1 MNPNV
6 TFLNQQEYKRS
17 DIHDRFGGNRQRG
30 IAASKNYPLIFIFS
44 GKSGENY
51 GYDDGWQ
58 DENTYFY
65 TGEGQNGNQVFK
77 EGNRALRDHVEN
89 GKDVHLFEKS
99 EKSGMY
105 TYQGQLICVGY
116 HYFSGP
122 DAQGLQRQMI
132 RFEFQRAEHIVDDDA
147 IDQDTSVTSS
157 DLSELRRLATQ
168 AVAIDRTTS
177 TQERKVIV
185 RRRAAAIKKYALVR
199 SNGICEACNDSA
211 PFKTPD
217 GTPFLEVHHLT
228 RLSDGGIDSPE
239 NVAAIC
245 PNCHR
250 RAHYGSDAVEYNQR
264 LIELTAAKEKQA
276 V

>member
-1 MNPNV
+1 MNPYV
-6 TFLNQQEYKRS
+6 TFLVNQEYKRS

-58 DENTYFY
+58 GGNTYFY

-77 EGNRALRDHVEN
+77 EGNKALRDHVEN

-105 TYQGQLICVGY
+105 TYQGQLICIGY
-116 HYFSGP
+116 HYFNGP

-132 RFEFQRAEHIVDDDA
+132 RFEFQRAENMVEDDGA
-147 IDQDTSVTSS
+147 NQDTSVTSS

-168 AVAIDRTTS
+168 AVAIDRTAS

-199 SNGICEACNDSA
+199 SNGICEACNDPA
-211 PFKTPD
+211 PFTTPD

-228 RLSDGGIDSPE
+228 RLSDGGMDSTE

-250 RAHYGSDAVEYNQR
+250 RAHYSSDADAYNQR
-264 LIELTAAKEKQA
+264 LIEITAAKEK
-276 V
+276 